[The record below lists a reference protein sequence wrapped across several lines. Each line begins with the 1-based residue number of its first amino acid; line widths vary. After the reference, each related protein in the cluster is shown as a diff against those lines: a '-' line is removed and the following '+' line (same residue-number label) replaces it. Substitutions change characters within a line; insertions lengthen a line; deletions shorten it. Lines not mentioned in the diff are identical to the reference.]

1 MIHTQTSNCSSER
14 CKEWFIVKSH
24 HEIPSM
30 SITTLTDRDNFST
43 QVADWLLGSWESTC
57 GRKLDCANYPPSAF
71 FYDEETDEES
81 KTM

>member
-1 MIHTQTSNCSSER
+1 MSTTSL
-14 CKEWFIVKSH
+14 I
-24 HEIPSM
+24 
-30 SITTLTDRDNFST
+30 DRDNFST

-57 GRKLDCANYPPSAF
+57 GSKFDCANYPPSAF